1 MTTETPSKALEVEPL
16 NNPSGP
22 CIGKKVAHLD
32 GKDTDSEPS
41 TTESNTVSA
50 LPPSRRVQ
58 LRWTDVDYFVPT
70 KNSNWLEDYLFPMG
84 NPTTKAVYH
93 ENMGL
98 PEPKI
103 VKKDQGEFKQILTSC
118 SGWVCPG
125 EMVGILGPSGS
136 GKTSLLS
143 VLAQR
148 QLLQGAE
155 YNSGCVLTNS
165 KSFEF
170 GKIGAFVQQDDI
182 LTEELSAQ
190 ELLTFACKIRLGLDE
205 SQVQQKVMSVIRRLN
220 LAHCM
225 T

>member
-1 MTTETPSKALEVEPL
+1 MTTETPSKALEIEPL
-16 NNPSGP
+16 NTPSGP
-22 CIGKKVAHLD
+22 CMGKKVAHLN

-41 TTESNTVSA
+41 TSESNTISA
-50 LPPSRRVQ
+50 LPPARRVQ

-70 KNSNWLEDYLFPMG
+70 KNSNSLEDYLFPTG
-84 NPTTKAVYH
+84 NPSKQKVYQ
-93 ENMGL
+93 ENVGL

-103 VKKDQGEFKQILTSC
+103 VKKGKEELKQILSSC

-148 QLLQGAE
+148 QLQQGAE
-155 YNSGCVLTNS
+155 YNSGCVLANS

-190 ELLTFACKIRLGLDE
+190 ELFTFACKIRLGLEE
-205 SQVQQKVMSVIRRLN
+205 SQV
-220 LAHCM
+220 
-225 T
+225 